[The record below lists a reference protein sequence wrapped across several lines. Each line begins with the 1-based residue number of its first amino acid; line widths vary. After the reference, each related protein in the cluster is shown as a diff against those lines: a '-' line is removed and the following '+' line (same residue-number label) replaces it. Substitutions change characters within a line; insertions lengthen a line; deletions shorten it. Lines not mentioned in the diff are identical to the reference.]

1 MLVHDEPLIQPM
13 ITEML
18 RLQRYVVLEAANGE
32 ESLRAVQE
40 HPDEQI
46 NVLLT
51 DMVIPQRDGKDR
63 TYNLLKTSSH
73 TKVLG
78 MSGYSDDFFFHKGTP
93 TPAVTFLQKP
103 FMLETLAQKIRKLLD
118 LKDQVSQQGHD
129 PCD

>member
-1 MLVHDEPLIQPM
+1 M

-51 DMVIPQRDGKDR
+51 DMVIPQRDG
-63 TYNLLKTSSH
+63 NSH

-118 LKDQVSQQGHD
+118 LKTKSANRVTTHAIYGRALYAL
-129 PCD
+129 